1 MDRGLKLFDEIV
13 VLVVKNSAKKSF
25 MTAEER
31 VEFIESVYL
40 NDLRVKVL
48 ASDGLTVDV
57 AKEVGAS
64 CILRGVRMIQD
75 FEYEKNLA
83 EVYRDMAGIDTVLL
97 YTLPQH
103 GHISSSIV
111 REMISYGVDASAY
124 LPIKGDKDMIP
135 KKIK

>member
-1 MDRGLKLFDEIV
+1 MKKTCDKRIALFPGSFDPFTIGHESIVDRGLKLFDEIV

-64 CILRGVRMIQD
+64 CS
-75 FEYEKNLA
+75 N
-83 EVYRDMAGIDTVLL
+83 
-97 YTLPQH
+97 
-103 GHISSSIV
+103 
-111 REMISYGVDASAY
+111 
-124 LPIKGDKDMIP
+124 
-135 KKIK
+135 